1 MANEDRLKAGREFL
15 RATDWGDFSKLESD
29 QQLGKP
35 VPPLQKPAPDGATV
49 IDLLPPADF
58 TLGTMPFMEVLAK
71 RRSRRKF
78 LDEPLSL
85 EQLSILLWATQG
97 IQRLIRGTSIRP
109 APSGGARHP
118 FETCLYIERVEGL
131 AKGLYRYQ
139 PLEHQLVLLR
149 EGDLSEETNTALL
162 GQRYNSA
169 VVAFWTAI
177 PYRTEWRY
185 SIHAA
190 KLIAQD
196 SGHLAQNLYLAAE
209 AIGCGA
215 CTIGA
220 YDQKKSDDLLGVD
233 GADEFTVYAAIVGRI
248 KHKPLKD

>member
-1 MANEDRLKAGREFL
+1 MPNDDKLKAGREFL
-15 RATDWGDFSKLESD
+15 RADDWGELSKLESD

-35 VPPLQKPAPDGATV
+35 APPLQKPVHAGATL
-49 IDLLPPADF
+49 IDLIPPADF
-58 TLGTMPFMEVLAK
+58 TLGTMPFMEVVKK

-85 EQLSILLWATQG
+85 EQLSILLWTTQG

-109 APSGGARHP
+109 VASGGSRHP
-118 FETCLYIERVEGL
+118 FESYLYVERVEGL

-139 PLEHQLVLLR
+139 PVEHQLVLLR
-149 EGDLSEETNTALL
+149 EGDLSEDTNAALR
-162 GQRYNSA
+162 GQLYNSA
-169 VVAFWTAI
+169 VVFLWTAI

-185 SIHAA
+185 SILSG

-215 CTIGA
+215 CAIGA
-220 YDQKKSDDLLGVD
+220 YDQVKADNLLSVD
-233 GADEFTVYAAIVGRI
+233 GADEFTVYAAIAGRI
-248 KHKPLKD
+248 KDKR